1 MKGAGWMDDKLS
13 TRFADFL
20 NGSYDCVD
28 RLVFN
33 AYFRFG
39 QAPAGFRV
47 WWRQLEGSDENLD
60 NNHLMRMAGRLARR
74 LRAHAS
80 AHNIPVI
87 DCETKERKDTIA
99 DEYLPKEA
107 GFVGLFVILVGR
119 APAPVYNVK
128 KSKSG
133 KIVNIERK
141 QQYVNHYHF
150 HIQDPDWGHIIIRMC
165 GHPPFGAQINLN
177 GGHEY
182 VASKAKKAG
191 VTFQKEDNCFTQV
204 NEPTRLAQIADTL
217 SSSDTVGQLEQVFN
231 RWIYSTGVCF
241 ALDLEEQERT
251 NFHYD
256 YSIYQAEYSRNL
268 LFRSGGQMEQL
279 VQALI
284 DHTRSWL
291 DVKQVKTIFGAA
303 RRPFRHAENRTQPR
317 FEIVVEKPA
326 YDLIIFKI
334 HFGKLTVKLY
344 TKGERVLR
352 GEAMLHNARAL
363 HVGRSLPNFPKI
375 ILELEQILIRFFD
388 VLDCVNC
395 AFLDDDTF
403 DNLARPSKLGSKPVA
418 GIDLSKQR
426 LQAVLNAVL
435 ALAASLNG
443 MAVSDLAAKVRE
455 LLELSPQDYKSR
467 HAAYD
472 LRKSRGKQWVVP
484 IGKSRRYQL
493 ISDGIRTIAALL
505 TLREKVLRPL
515 LSGARYDHSPSLPS
529 RSSLLD
535 DLYLT
540 LQNDML
546 CLFKV
551 LGVAV
556 QSFSM
561 NDNLLSISMP

>member
-1 MKGAGWMDDKLS
+1 
-13 TRFADFL
+13 
-20 NGSYDCVD
+20 
-28 RLVFN
+28 
-33 AYFRFG
+33 
-39 QAPAGFRV
+39 
-47 WWRQLEGSDENLD
+47 
-60 NNHLMRMAGRLARR
+60 MAG
-74 LRAHAS
+74 
-80 AHNIPVI
+80 
-87 DCETKERKDTIA
+87 
-99 DEYLPKEA
+99 
-107 GFVGLFVILVGR
+107 
-119 APAPVYNVK
+119 
-128 KSKSG
+128 
-133 KIVNIERK
+133 
-141 QQYVNHYHF
+141 
-150 HIQDPDWGHIIIRMC
+150 
-165 GHPPFGAQINLN
+165 
-177 GGHEY
+177 
-182 VASKAKKAG
+182 VA
-191 VTFQKEDNCFTQV
+191 FCKEDNCFTQV

-217 SSSDTVGQLEQVFN
+217 SSSDIVGQLEQVFN
-231 RWIYSTGVCF
+231 RWIYSTCLCF

-268 LFRSGGQMEQL
+268 LFRSGEQMEQL

-303 RRPFRHAENRTQPR
+303 RRPFRHAESRTQPR

-352 GEAMLHNARAL
+352 GEAIVHNARAL

-395 AFLDDDTF
+395 AFLDDGTF
-403 DNLARPSKLGSKPVA
+403 DNLSRPGKLGSKPVA

-426 LQAVLNAVL
+426 LQAVLNAVI
-435 ALAASLNG
+435 ALAASPNG
-443 MAVSDLAAKVRE
+443 MAVSDLAAKVRD
-455 LLELSPQDYKSR
+455 LLGLSPQDYKSR

-472 LRKSRGKQWVVP
+472 LRKLRGKQWVVP

-493 ISDGIRTIAALL
+493 TSDGMRTISALL

-515 LSGARYDHSPSLPS
+515 LAGARYDRSPSLPG
-529 RSSLLD
+529 RSSPLD
-535 DLYLT
+535 DLYQT

-551 LGVAV
+551 LGVTNSLA
-556 QSFSM
+556 
-561 NDNLLSISMP
+561 